1 MLIRYLSPVERLNT
15 KRRPRFHERP
25 RRYLLFYQLLEG
37 IGNALLKVGYRGV
50 GMASRCSN
58 SINSGE
64 KVSTVSLGLQGY
76 TELLSTLLHVNG

>member
-1 MLIRYLSPVERLNT
+1 MKDQGVTCCFINCSKASVT
-15 KRRPRFHERP
+15 RF
-25 RRYLLFYQLLEG
+25 
-37 IGNALLKVGYRGV
+37 LKVGYRGV

-76 TELLSTLLHVNG
+76 TELLSTLLHVSG